1 MIQPT
6 ATLTFEVPERSI
18 GICWLGQSSYLLK
31 SPSGTILA
39 LDPYL
44 SNACK
49 TLGEKAGINMDRKF
63 PPPLEPA
70 DLAGIDG
77 CLLTHGHEDH
87 LDPETIVPYRAAG
100 GRGPFFA
107 PAETIEKLERLGV
120 PAEELRMMWPNKVV
134 EIGEFTVRGTFAIP
148 FGADDL
154 THMGYLIT
162 VKSGPTVYFTG
173 DTRYHENLADYVRP
187 HAPDVLV
194 TVINPFGNMDPGQA
208 ARLARDLGVKIAI
221 PGHYDLF
228 PDNTIAPKYLHMNLM
243 VLERGG
249 IYRELERGKFFV
261 YPESTPDKTAP

>member
-1 MIQPT
+1 MTSPT
-6 ATLTFEVPERSI
+6 VTLAFQVPDRSI
-18 GICWLGQSSYLLK
+18 GICWLGQSSYLVK
-31 SPSGTILA
+31 SPSGTVLV
-39 LDPYL
+39 LDTYL

-49 TLGEKAGINMDRKF
+49 AVGEKAGINMDRKF
-63 PPPLEPA
+63 PPPISPA
-70 DLAGIDG
+70 GLVGVHG

-87 LDPETIVPYRAAG
+87 LDPETIRPYRSAG

-107 PAETIEKLERLGV
+107 PGETIEKLEKLGV

-162 VKSGPTVYFTG
+162 VKNGPTVYFTG

-221 PGHYDLF
+221 PSHYDLF
-228 PDNTIAPKYLHMNLM
+228 PDNTIAPKYFQMNLM
-243 VLERGG
+243 VLDRGK
-249 IYRELERGKFFV
+249 IYRELKHGEVFV
-261 YPESTPDKTAP
+261 YPEAASGRRSS

>member
-1 MIQPT
+1 MVAMVMP
-6 ATLTFEVPERSI
+6 LTHTWEVPERSI

-31 SPSGTILA
+31 SHSGTVIA

-49 TLGEKAGINMDRKF
+49 ALGEAAGINMDRRF
-63 PPPLEPA
+63 PPPFSPA
-70 DLAGIDG
+70 DLVGIDG

-87 LDPETIVPYRAAG
+87 LDPETVLPYRSAG

-107 PAETIEKLERLGV
+107 PAETIEKLGRLGV

-134 EIGEFTVRGTFAIP
+134 EIGDFVVRGTFAIP
-148 FGADDL
+148 LGADDL

-162 VKSGPTVYFTG
+162 VKNGPTAYFTG
-173 DTRYHENLADYVRP
+173 DTRYHENLADFVRP
-187 HAPDVLV
+187 HAPEVLV

-208 ARLARDLGVKIAI
+208 ARLARDLGVKVAI

-228 PDNTIAPKYLHMNLM
+228 PDNTISPKYLQLNLM
-243 VLERGG
+243 FLGRGD
-249 IYRELERGKFFV
+249 IYRELERGTMFV
-261 YPESTPDKTAP
+261 YPAAV